1 MIQTFV
7 KMSKISWIEKL
18 ENDLSVM
25 RLAPKKFKREI
36 AEKEAILS
44 VLNAVELDEPKKS
57 VDVPENVAELLDY
70 YRNSSDVDLLAL
82 ILTFHDWYYCQNE
95 DTQHDKHD
103 KAVDWLIEN
112 PEKFMRAWLD
122 GYDSKKKPL
131 ESNEETY
138 LTVEQY
144 DYARKT
150 GDWESGEVLTHG
162 QALNDDQKIVLEWL
176 KSNRN
181 SLKVPMLAFY
191 ELAELADEN
200 TNLAYHQLDSK
211 QEIEV
216 LAAFAQWGLGQEEA
230 E

>member
-200 TNLAYHQLDSK
+200 TNLAYHQLD
-211 QEIEV
+211 
-216 LAAFAQWGLGQEEA
+216 
-230 E
+230 

>member
-1 MIQTFV
+1 MIQTFA
-7 KMSKISWIEKL
+7 KMSRSAWIEKL

-25 RLAPKKFKREI
+25 RLAPKKFKQEI
-36 AEKEAILS
+36 LEKEAILS

-70 YRNSSDVDLLAL
+70 YRNSSDVDLLSL
-82 ILTFHDWYYCQNE
+82 ILTFHDWYYCQSE
-95 DTQHDKHD
+95 DTQHD

-138 LTVEQY
+138 LTIEQY

-150 GDWESGEVLTHG
+150 GDWESGKTFNHRKN
-162 QALNDDQKIVLEWL
+162 QSYINDSMQETIDEEILKEELEEH
-176 KSNRN
+176 
-181 SLKVPMLAFY
+181 F
-191 ELAELADEN
+191 
-200 TNLAYHQLDSK
+200 TNL
-211 QEIEV
+211 ENIELIANESFKPLYESLV
-216 LAAFAQWGLGQEEA
+216 RTLKKYFMEESTN
-230 E
+230 EKL

>member
-82 ILTFHDWYYCQNE
+82 I
-95 DTQHDKHD
+95 
-103 KAVDWLIEN
+103 
-112 PEKFMRAWLD
+112 
-122 GYDSKKKPL
+122 
-131 ESNEETY
+131 
-138 LTVEQY
+138 
-144 DYARKT
+144 
-150 GDWESGEVLTHG
+150 
-162 QALNDDQKIVLEWL
+162 
-176 KSNRN
+176 
-181 SLKVPMLAFY
+181 
-191 ELAELADEN
+191 
-200 TNLAYHQLDSK
+200 
-211 QEIEV
+211 
-216 LAAFAQWGLGQEEA
+216 
-230 E
+230 

>member
-1 MIQTFV
+1 MGDSRGGKRMIQTFA
-7 KMSKISWIEKL
+7 KMSRSAWIEKL

-95 DTQHDKHD
+95 DTQHDK
-103 KAVDWLIEN
+103 AVDWLIEN

-138 LTVEQY
+138 LTAEQY

-150 GDWESGEVLTHG
+150 GDWESGKTFNHRKDQPKISFSDIAAIIEGIYYG
-162 QALNDDQKIVLEWL
+162 QADEEIFSIQDLLEFLNKNKDSFVELTD
-176 KSNRN
+176 
-181 SLKVPMLAFY
+181 Y
-191 ELAELADEN
+191 EEDT
-200 TNLAYHQLDSK
+200 TNEKL
-211 QEIEV
+211 
-216 LAAFAQWGLGQEEA
+216 
-230 E
+230 

>member
-1 MIQTFV
+1 MIQKFA
-7 KMSKISWIEKL
+7 KMSKTEWIEKL

-25 RLAPKKFKREI
+25 RLAPKKFKQEI
-36 AEKEAILS
+36 LEKEAILS

-103 KAVDWLIEN
+103 KTVDWLIKN

-122 GYDSKKKPL
+122 GYDRKKKPL
-131 ESNEETY
+131 RSNYEEY
-138 LTVEQY
+138 LTVDQY

-150 GDWESGEVLTHG
+150 GDWESGKTFNHRKDQPKISFSNVATIIEGILYGEVYGEISSTKDLLEFLNKNKDCFVVLT
-162 QALNDDQKIVLEWL
+162 D
-176 KSNRN
+176 
-181 SLKVPMLAFY
+181 Y
-191 ELAELADEN
+191 EEVT
-200 TNLAYHQLDSK
+200 TNEKL
-211 QEIEV
+211 
-216 LAAFAQWGLGQEEA
+216 
-230 E
+230 

>member
-1 MIQTFV
+1 MGDSRGGKRMIQTFA
-7 KMSKISWIEKL
+7 KMSRSAWIEKL

-138 LTVEQY
+138 LTAEQY

-150 GDWESGEVLTHG
+150 GDWESGKTFNHRKEVGNHCQMNTGIRKVRNFIKTITIFLW
-162 QALNDDQKIVLEWL
+162 LIQKKLI
-176 KSNRN
+176 
-181 SLKVPMLAFY
+181 
-191 ELAELADEN
+191 
-200 TNLAYHQLDSK
+200 
-211 QEIEV
+211 
-216 LAAFAQWGLGQEEA
+216 
-230 E
+230 

>member
-1 MIQTFV
+1 MIQTFA
-7 KMSKISWIEKL
+7 KMSRSAWIEKL

-25 RLAPKKFKREI
+25 RLAPKKFKQEI
-36 AEKEAILS
+36 LEKEAILS

-95 DTQHDKHD
+95 DTQHDK
-103 KAVDWLIEN
+103 AVDWLIEN

-138 LTVEQY
+138 LTIEQY

-150 GDWESGEVLTHG
+150 GDWESGKTFNHRKN
-162 QALNDDQKIVLEWL
+162 QSYINDSMQETIDEEILKEELEEH
-176 KSNRN
+176 
-181 SLKVPMLAFY
+181 F
-191 ELAELADEN
+191 
-200 TNLAYHQLDSK
+200 TNLENIELIANESFKPLYESLVRTLKEYFVEDSK
-211 QEIEV
+211 
-216 LAAFAQWGLGQEEA
+216 
-230 E
+230 